1 MISAAYEAPAVFEDC
16 ARREIR
22 TNMFV
27 LATLVSGTASNRVKI
42 RNMSASG
49 ALIEG
54 PLLPRTGATFS
65 LCRADTTLTGRV
77 VWSTDGRA
85 GLAFDG
91 RAVVADWL
99 PSTNAGQRA
108 TDQAVQLAKAEKAAG
123 LLPSSQSTL
132 APSAILAKDLATMA
146 AMLDQLADELAGDPQ
161 VVAKFMTKLQI
172 LDIAGQ
178 ALRTFARQAN
188 G

>member
-1 MISAAYEAPAVFEDC
+1 MISAAYETPAPFEDC
-16 ARREIR
+16 GRREAR

-54 PLLPRTGATFS
+54 PLLPRAGATFS

-77 VWSTDGRA
+77 AWSAGNRA
-85 GLAFDG
+85 GLSFDV
-91 RAVVADWL
+91 RAIVADWL

-123 LLPSSQSTL
+123 ILPTSNAPLQ
-132 APSAILAKDLATMA
+132 PSAILAKDLTTMA

-188 G
+188 T

>member
-1 MISAAYEAPAVFEDC
+1 MISAAYENPLPFQDC
-16 ARREIR
+16 ARSEVR

-27 LATLVSGTASNRVKI
+27 LATLVAGTASNRVKI
-42 RNMSASG
+42 RNMSPSG

-54 PLLPRTGATFS
+54 PLLPRTGTTFS

-77 VWSTDGRA
+77 AWSTGNRA
-85 GLAFDG
+85 GLSFDG

-108 TDQAVQLAKAEKAAG
+108 TDQAVQLAKAEKLAG
-123 LLPSSQSTL
+123 LLPSSQSPLPT
-132 APSAILAKDLATMA
+132 SAILARDLTAMA
-146 AMLDQLADELAGDPQ
+146 AMLDQLADELSSDPQ
-161 VVAKFMTKLQI
+161 VVAKYMTKLQV

-178 ALRTFARQAN
+178 ALRTVAIQATS
-188 G
+188 